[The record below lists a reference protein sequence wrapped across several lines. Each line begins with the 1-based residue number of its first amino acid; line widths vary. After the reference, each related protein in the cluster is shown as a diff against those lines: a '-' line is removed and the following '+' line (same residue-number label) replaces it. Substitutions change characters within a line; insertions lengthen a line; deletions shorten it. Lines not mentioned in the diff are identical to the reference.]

1 MAVHCVWCGKEIE
14 EIEGQA
20 TMDTCEECEDFFE
33 EHIKDISNTLNEL
46 LKENETDNSNNN
58 EKKDKKID
66 NKKKS
71 WISYSLITAIHMLSS
86 KPYLEFKDS
95 KYKEYLPSK

>member
-1 MAVHCVWCGKEIE
+1 MSINCVWCGKEIE

-33 EHIKDISNTLNEL
+33 DNILNISKTLNEL
-46 LKENETDNSNNN
+46 LKENESS
-58 EKKDKKID
+58 KDKKD
-66 NKKKS
+66 AEKNA

-86 KPYLEFKDS
+86 KPYLEFTDS
-95 KYKEYLPSK
+95 KYKNNLPQ